1 MAVRR
6 DKIQVSVEIDA
17 KQGVREYQKLLD
29 ESRNINNEMRKLQRA
44 GKENSEEFK
53 KLADRAK
60 GVNKALGDLG
70 GAEANFGQLLNRS
83 KQLNRELRSLTPGT
97 ERFIAVTGELK
108 NVNNRIKSIRDETRA
123 VAGNLDQMRIAGI
136 KIPPMLQGIA
146 AGFAAIGA
154 LQVMQKLT
162 SFFSESITVF
172 ADYNRQIKTLGALS
186 GATAEEIEELDGM
199 ARKLGET
206 TAFSASQVAQLE
218 IEFSKLGFTPA
229 EILAATAD
237 TLNLATIAGSDLG
250 ETATVVGATMRAFG
264 LETSETQRVIDV
276 AAKSFSSSA
285 LDLSKFSTAMAAVAP
300 VAASAGV
307 EIEEVTA
314 MLGALVD
321 SGLDASTAGTSLR
334 NIFLDLAKNGM
345 TLEEAFDQINNA
357 ADSNVAALDLF
368 GKLGA
373 TTGSILAKNQ
383 GKFQDLADVLRNS
396 AGFAEEA
403 STAINADLRGAMNG
417 LNSALEGLRINLVAV
432 FERVL
437 SAAIA
442 TITKA
447 VGAMS
452 TLTTIIRALPE
463 FLKENKEEIA
473 GLGVAILALN
483 ANAIAVNATLLL
495 SRARTMAYAAAQQG
509 AAFATNVMTIAQ
521 RGLNTAMRMNPIGL
535 VVSALA
541 LLATGISV
549 AYKRSETFRGVIAG
563 ISAVAREFFEIMRE
577 SLMSFVTAWEQLKS
591 GDITK
596 GLKTLGGTLLKN
608 NPIGLAFTE
617 GKRLKGAFLD
627 GFGSAASAD
636 SGDAAEEIKAAI
648 ISPIQEVLE
657 EQLGDEEAE
666 LSATA
671 RAVGKELG
679 KQITAGLGEE
689 LADEDVTSD
698 IIDTL
703 FADEQDLLKNR
714 FLKGLE
720 TEADY
725 HQQRYEL
732 QQQEFERRL
741 ALLKQ
746 QHGLES
752 QQFVQ
757 LENKKL
763 EAQRDYEKERE
774 ELTRST
780 EGAREAYAQ
789 GGVDAMSGF
798 VEDTIGFLQKEGDER
813 KKQGLA
819 LKAFSVGKVII
830 DTEEAIMA
838 IIKNAQANPANI
850 LFPGAG
856 NIIQALKIGGVLA
869 KSTSA
874 ISKINRT
881 SFYAGGHTGNQVL
894 MPDSH
899 GGIVGGVHKNEWVA
913 PAWQVKDPVA
923 GPVIQWLE
931 GMRRNGY
938 VDGGFVG
945 ANSPA
950 AAVAR
955 TPTLLDTKQ
964 LEKMMQEV
972 RDSNMM
978 VAKAVTEKQFSVMSG
993 QLVDAL
999 DEEDRLNRKARF

>member
-6 DKIQVSVEIDA
+6 DQIQVSVEIDA

-53 KLADRAK
+53 KLAERAK

-97 ERFIAVTGELK
+97 ERFIAASGELRE
-108 NVNNRIKSIRDETRA
+108 VNTRIKAIRDETRA
-123 VAGNLDQMRIAGI
+123 VNKNLGQMQTAGGNIPPVFQRIGTAVSMAMKAFFALQIVQYVIEWANQLNELTKQYQKLRGQIEQTTNATEREVGRYTVQLSAISKTFDVENQEIINAATALTKQLTGDFSESLKLIEQGFLAGADRGGDFLDQVKEYPAVFREAGLTGEQMIATITQSVQEGVFSDKGADLIKEFTLRIRELPKATQDALEGIGLTSQEIRKEIDENGIGGAFALVQERLKDLKEDSPEVGAALADIFGGPGEDAGI
-136 KIPPMLQGIA
+136 QFVKNLELANANMEDLTDA
-146 AGFAAIGA
+146 SNEY
-154 LQVMQKLT
+154 LQVLQQNFEANEELAEAQNRLTRATSQFSTSMGTTITRVKTFFLNVVSDIFEFFHQLPATVQGVQAAFNAVVNNIT
-162 SFFSESITVF
+162 SFFERAFITIQTSLKKVEKLNPF
-172 ADYNRQIKTLGALS
+172 GKSSQQ
-186 GATAEEIEELDGM
+186 LD
-199 ARKLGET
+199 
-206 TAFSASQVAQLE
+206 
-218 IEFSKLGFTPA
+218 A
-229 EILAATAD
+229 EI
-237 TLNLATIAGSDLG
+237 
-250 ETATVVGATMRAFG
+250 
-264 LETSETQRVIDV
+264 
-276 AAKSFSSSA
+276 
-285 LDLSKFSTAMAAVAP
+285 
-300 VAASAGV
+300 
-307 EIEEVTA
+307 
-314 MLGALVD
+314 
-321 SGLDASTAGTSLR
+321 
-334 NIFLDLAKNGM
+334 
-345 TLEEAFDQINNA
+345 
-357 ADSNVAALDLF
+357 AALNKKKD
-368 GKLGA
+368 A
-373 TTGSILAKNQ
+373 LANEVDGVMESYRKA
-383 GKFQDLADVLRNS
+383 F
-396 AGFAEEA
+396 
-403 STAINADLRGAMNG
+403 
-417 LNSALEGLRINLVAV
+417 LEGLRKI
-432 FERVL
+432 EQQD
-437 SAAIA
+437 AIA
-442 TITKA
+442 EAFLKPPRQSHIEKNVDGVIEKYDKA
-447 VGAMS
+447 VK
-452 TLTTIIRALPE
+452 E
-463 FLKENKEEIA
+463 KLK
-473 GLGVAILALN
+473 
-483 ANAIAVNATLLL
+483 
-495 SRARTMAYAAAQQG
+495 
-509 AAFATNVMTIAQ
+509 
-521 RGLNTAMRMNPIGL
+521 
-535 VVSALA
+535 
-541 LLATGISV
+541 
-549 AYKRSETFRGVIAG
+549 
-563 ISAVAREFFEIMRE
+563 AREQEQVQ
-577 SLMSFVTAWEQLKS
+577 SLDV
-591 GDITK
+591 
-596 GLKTLGGTLLKN
+596 
-608 NPIGLAFTE
+608 
-617 GKRLKGAFLD
+617 
-627 GFGSAASAD
+627 
-636 SGDAAEEIKAAI
+636 
-648 ISPIQEVLE
+648 
-657 EQLGDEEAE
+657 
-666 LSATA
+666 
-671 RAVGKELG
+671 
-679 KQITAGLGEE
+679 
-689 LADEDVTSD
+689 ADEDVTD
-698 IIDTL
+698 MIDETM

-714 FLKGLE
+714 FLRGIE
-720 TEADY
+720 TEAAY

-746 QHGLES
+746 QHGMES

-757 LENKKL
+757 LENEKL
-763 EAQRDYEKERE
+763 EAQRDYEQERE
-774 ELTRST
+774 NLTMKT
-780 EGAREAYAQ
+780 EEARRAYVK
-789 GGVDAMSGF
+789 GGLDALGSF

-978 VAKAVTEKQFSVMSG
+978 VAKAVQEKQFSVMSG